1 MERKIRK
8 DSMVMW
14 MLKSLLAAYCI
25 TGILLLLLTLAVYK
39 FELGEQIVSAVII
52 GIYVAANLIG
62 GILIGRYAKQR
73 RFLWGLGL
81 GITYF
86 ALLLLIT
93 LGVYR
98 TVNGNTAN
106 IMTTFLLCAGSG
118 MFGGMIS

>member
-1 MERKIRK
+1 MEKKIRK
-8 DSMVMW
+8 DSMLIW
-14 MLKSLLAAYCI
+14 MLKSLLAAYFV

-39 FELGEQIVSAVII
+39 LELGERIVSAGII

-62 GILIGRYAKQR
+62 GIIIGKLAGKR
-73 RFLWGLGL
+73 RFLWGLIL
-81 GITYF
+81 GVTYF

-98 TVNGNTAN
+98 TVHGNAVG

>member
-39 FELGEQIVSAVII
+39 FELGEQIVSAGII